1 MTRRRRVSAACG
13 AIVCLPLG
21 LWVALLALIYSAAL
35 RRPNP
40 DPRLDGDPCCGYPD
54 TWGDVLG
61 GGTYTIAIASV
72 AIGLLVAGAA
82 LLRSAAKVRVPGFV
96 RRRRRFLWWYGISC
110 VGCSI
115 AVPLSWLVG
124 A

>member
-1 MTRRRRVSAACG
+1 VTLRRRVTAAC
-13 AIVCLPLG
+13 AAVVCLPLG
-21 LWVALLALIYSAAL
+21 LWVALLALVYSAAL

-40 DPRLDGDPCCGYPD
+40 NPRLDGDPCCGHPD
-54 TWGDVLG
+54 TWSDVLV

-82 LLRSAAKVRVPGFV
+82 LLRSAATGRAPGLV
-96 RRRRRFLWWYGISC
+96 RRRRRFFRWYGISC

-115 AVPLSWLVG
+115 AVPLSWLAGV
-124 A
+124 